1 MSGIYNNKQFQKQS
15 EYIKAQI
22 AWLRNKADAIAREIP
37 WDLQKTD
44 AAKDAAKELVNITN
58 QAAYGFLQGMYY
70 ATALYSEGEESEL
83 YPIDMASPNLMWNIA
98 ERIRDLYDRISYGSH
113 DKYYSLKRN
122 IVLFAST
129 FEHLSVTIDRYILW
143 FHCVFIIDRRTGD
156 VKNVMWHEDVSK
168 EDQPFMSLILPK
180 YCMLPGYREAIMKR
194 LEPTDAYTWKFKE
207 NVIDEFM
214 HTNSTFDTIRKE
226 IEIEIITSM

>member
-22 AWLRNKADAIAREIP
+22 TWLRKKADAIAKEIP
-37 WDLQKTD
+37 WHLQKTD
-44 AAKDAAKELVNITN
+44 VAKDAAKEIVNITN

-70 ATALYSEGEESEL
+70 ATDMYSNGEESEL
-83 YPIDMASPNLMWNIA
+83 CPLDMASPNIMWNTA
-98 ERIRDLYDRISYGSH
+98 ERIRDLYGKIAYGSH
-113 DKYYSLKRN
+113 DKYYSLKKN

-143 FHCVFIIDRRTGD
+143 FHSIFVIDRRTGD
-156 VKNVMWHEDVSK
+156 VTNVMWHEDVSK

-180 YCMLPGYREAIMKR
+180 YCRLPGYRAAIMKHI
-194 LEPTDAYTWKFKE
+194 EPTDAYTWKFKE
-207 NVIDEFM
+207 DVIDEYLR
-214 HTNSTFDTIRKE
+214 TNSAFDTIRKE
-226 IEIEIITSM
+226 IEIEILTSI